1 MQPEAVP
8 VFTYGLRKLQR
19 SPPVRVR
26 CVGFYE
32 GSPTPRS
39 RGTLSAWLSS
49 LLMGMPQKW
58 WEVTSKSRSQKMET
72 PVCQPVLSLECL
84 PACSGKATC
93 TELPYRED
101 PTGCWPQSA
110 KNWDQQ
116 SNRPWGTES
125 CPQPPKWARRQV
137 HQQLNPPKTLAPGDT
152 VTGEN
157 LAKLCPEAWPPET
170 VLVNDGG

>member
-1 MQPEAVP
+1 MRGYWNRLRITLAWLPQKRVNHEKVQAVKGIHWDTARGRLP
-8 VFTYGLRKLQR
+8 FFTYGLQKLQR
-19 SPPVRVR
+19 SPPVRVW

-32 GSPTPRS
+32 GSPTPRL

-49 LLMGMPQKW
+49 LLMRTPQKW

-72 PVCQPVLSLECL
+72 PVCQPILSLECL

-101 PTGCWPQSA
+101 PPGCWLWSA

-116 SNRPWGTES
+116 SNRPRGTES
-125 CPQPPKWARRQV
+125 CSQPPKWAWRQV
-137 HQQLNPPKTLAPGDT
+137 HQP
-152 VTGEN
+152 
-157 LAKLCPEAWPPET
+157 
-170 VLVNDGG
+170 